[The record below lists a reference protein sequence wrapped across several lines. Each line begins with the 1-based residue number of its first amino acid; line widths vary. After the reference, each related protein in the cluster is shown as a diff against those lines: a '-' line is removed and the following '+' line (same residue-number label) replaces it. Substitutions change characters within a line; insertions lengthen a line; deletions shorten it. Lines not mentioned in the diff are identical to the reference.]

1 MNKAIMPPVFSPA
14 PGSGG
19 SRLIHSHV
27 ASAGYDQLTNL
38 ASIRE
43 FQFLAP
49 NSIDELNSA
58 GKVPAVVFFD
68 LAGMKAF
75 NLRYGFDEGDNLL
88 VCFSNILI
96 SKFSRCNCCRFGS
109 DQFAVISS
117 TDKIEYEL
125 QSIFSALTQANSGK
139 TLNVRA
145 GIYALSHIDENIIYA
160 IDKAKMAADINK
172 YSIESSYTWFN
183 EKMSSDYL
191 LKEYIISHLDQAI
204 ERGWIRVY
212 FQPVI
217 RTLTKRICSFEALA
231 RWDDP
236 TYGFLQPGQFI
247 SVLENN
253 GLSFITCI
261 DKLLSLDLRNGNGC

>member
-1 MNKAIMPPVFSPA
+1 
-14 PGSGG
+14 
-19 SRLIHSHV
+19 
-27 ASAGYDQLTNL
+27 
-38 ASIRE
+38 
-43 FQFLAP
+43 
-49 NSIDELNSA
+49 
-58 GKVPAVVFFD
+58 
-68 LAGMKAF
+68 
-75 NLRYGFDEGDNLL
+75 
-88 VCFSNILI
+88 
-96 SKFSRCNCCRFGS
+96 
-109 DQFAVISS
+109 
-117 TDKIEYEL
+117 
-125 QSIFSALTQANSGK
+125 
-139 TLNVRA
+139 
-145 GIYALSHIDENIIYA
+145 
-160 IDKAKMAADINK
+160 MAADINK

-253 GLSFITCI
+253 GLSFKLDMAVARRTAEIIRTMLDEGKNVVPVSLNFSRYDFILGDPVSSIDGLLKEFNLPADYFVVEITESTVIKDYALMRSMIERFHEIGIEVWMDDFGSGYSSLNVLKDFNFNEIKI
-261 DKLLSLDLRNGNGC
+261 DMEFLSNLNQRSQIIIAQTIQMAETWNSYSCRGS